1 MPTTTCEHLC
11 GCRRGPNVEQ
21 GKWYGVRSYLHLFY
35 EDCTGANLDDDLGEP
50 MASPA
55 SNGWMSVLWK
65 VTLSAGSL
73 LMLIGGAAL
82 ATGYLLSPK
91 LEGIG
96 EAEFV
101 VLDQQAVE
109 YNHAL
114 GICRAVGMVLCA
126 IAGALLV
133 TCVLSSGL
141 ARMNKGEEANK
152 EALLSPIVQQGRWG
166 VIVTE
171 PPVPLQASRVQCV
184 QPKREP

>member
-1 MPTTTCEHLC
+1 
-11 GCRRGPNVEQ
+11 
-21 GKWYGVRSYLHLFY
+21 
-35 EDCTGANLDDDLGEP
+35 
-50 MASPA
+50 
-55 SNGWMSVLWK
+55 
-65 VTLSAGSL
+65 
-73 LMLIGGAAL
+73 MLIGGAAL

-114 GICRAVGMVLCA
+114 GTCRAVGMVLCA

-133 TCVLSSGL
+133 TCLLSCGL
-141 ARMNKGEEANK
+141 GRMNQGEGANK
-152 EALLSPIVQQGRWG
+152 EEPLSPIAQQGGPKERWAA
-166 VIVTE
+166 IVTE
-171 PPVPLQASRVQCV
+171 PPVPFQASWVQRV